1 MPELAS
7 ATMHDPVY
15 RVLKEADGYL
25 TSGAILS
32 KLTVPYDPIQLE
44 RRIAHLSKDFI
55 NELNETKSG
64 PAYRLGKFKAFVGQ
78 VDHGR
83 HETFARRAGR
93 SRIS

>member
-25 TSGAILS
+25 TPSAILS
-32 KLTVPYDPIQLE
+32 KLMVPYDAIQLE
-44 RRIAHLSKDFI
+44 RRIAHPSKDFVI
-55 NELNETKSG
+55 EIEDTSAG
-64 PAYRLGKFKAFVGQ
+64 PAYRLGKFNACIGQ
-78 VDHGR
+78 DDHER
-83 HETFARRAGR
+83 HEAFAHRIGR